1 MSQNPSS
8 HPAAHDD
15 AGSGSDPAQARRAR
29 RARLV
34 LPIAAVILAVIGL
47 LSLAVVLLSA
57 WAGAEAWPGFMTAAY
72 FCLPLGFLLMTL
84 SVVVSVVSRGRG

>member
-1 MSQNPSS
+1 MSQNPPS
-8 HPAAHDD
+8 HPAANDD
-15 AGSGSDPAQARRAR
+15 AGPDSDPALAR

-34 LPIAAVILAVIGL
+34 LPIAAIILAVVGL

-72 FCLPLGFLLMTL
+72 FCLPLGFLLMIL

>member
-8 HPAAHDD
+8 NPAAHDD
-15 AGSGSDPAQARRAR
+15 AGLGSDPAQAR

-34 LPIAAVILAVIGL
+34 LPIAAVILAVVGL

-72 FCLPLGFLLMTL
+72 FCLPLGFLLMIL
-84 SVVVSVVSRGRG
+84 SVVVGVVSRGRG